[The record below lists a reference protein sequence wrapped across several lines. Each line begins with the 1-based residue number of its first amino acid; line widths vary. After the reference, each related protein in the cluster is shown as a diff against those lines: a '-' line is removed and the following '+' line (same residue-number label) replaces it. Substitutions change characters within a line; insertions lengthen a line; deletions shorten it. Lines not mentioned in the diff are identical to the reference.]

1 MLKTLK
7 TYGHGRRRHVYPS
20 RLITVA
26 DGVQDPPPLPSI
38 TAYIDKL
45 IDASPELLESPD
57 ELQRQSELS
66 IQLSSSHTPA
76 GQGLVFVPLPSQVRH
91 IEKAHLCASKY
102 YTIV

>member
-20 RLITVA
+20 RLLTVA

-45 IDASPELLESPD
+45 IDASPELLVSPD

-66 IQLSSSHTPA
+66 IPLSSSHTPA
-76 GQGLVFVPLPSQVRH
+76 GQGMVFVPLPSQVRH
-91 IEKAHLCASKY
+91 IDKKHLYALA
-102 YTIV
+102 